1 MQIPSSTLQKRN
13 AIFAEPIFNPV
24 KRNIFFANIAFNLA
38 ESKIKIEEPN
48 FNRERSMIYSAMWS
62 ILIANSIFNPSK
74 SNIENY
80 VV

>member
-1 MQIPSSTLQKRN
+1 
-13 AIFAEPIFNPV
+13 
-24 KRNIFFANIAFNLA
+24 
-38 ESKIKIEEPN
+38 
-48 FNRERSMIYSAMWS
+48 MIYSAMWS